1 MSAHWL
7 VEGLPRKNVIAFNPA
22 AALQQYLHRNDLNP
36 FVMALDQLRIVFLNK
51 MKEYSTLRAFNVL
64 HMLPH
69 ATLSSV
75 LTSLD
80 PQYDMG

>member
-1 MSAHWL
+1 MI
-7 VEGLPRKNVIAFNPA
+7 VFGVVV
-22 AALQQYLHRNDLNP
+22 ALQRYVYGNGLNP
-36 FVMALDQLRIVFLNK
+36 VVMALDQVRIVFLNK
-51 MKEYSTLRAFNVL
+51 MKEYSTLHAFNGP